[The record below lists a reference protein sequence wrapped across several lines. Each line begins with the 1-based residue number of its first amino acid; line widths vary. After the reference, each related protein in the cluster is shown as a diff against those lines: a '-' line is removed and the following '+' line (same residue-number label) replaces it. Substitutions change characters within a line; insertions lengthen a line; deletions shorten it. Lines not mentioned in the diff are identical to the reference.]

1 MILIVLWRLLN
12 KTGICGHHTKF
23 SKKPI
28 LGDETV
34 LNQKNL
40 KLIYFYDITVL
51 NIEVKQTSKSTREEV

>member
-1 MILIVLWRLLN
+1 MWSP
-12 KTGICGHHTKF
+12 HKF